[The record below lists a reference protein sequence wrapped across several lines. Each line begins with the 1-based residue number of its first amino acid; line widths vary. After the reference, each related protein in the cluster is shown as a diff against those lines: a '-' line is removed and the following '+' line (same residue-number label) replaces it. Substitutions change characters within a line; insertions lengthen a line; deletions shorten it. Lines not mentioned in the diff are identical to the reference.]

1 MSPLKKYSVVWFDA
15 GNCEI
20 AEVEIEACTP
30 LGAHVPAYNGLTRK
44 EHASVQKEAV
54 SVVIKEL

>member
-1 MSPLKKYSVVWFDA
+1 MRPLKKYSVVWFDE

-20 AEVEIEACTP
+20 AEVEIEAFTP
-30 LGAHVPAYNGLTRK
+30 LGANAPAYAGLS
-44 EHASVQKEAV
+44 EEELGAVLKEAV